1 MVILFMN
8 NDNDSFCNMIERVQ
22 YNVALT
28 ITGAIKQPPQLK
40 IYKEL
45 GFESLNGSGNG
56 SHVCAS

>member
-1 MVILFMN
+1 
-8 NDNDSFCNMIERVQ
+8 MIERVQ

-28 ITGAIKQPPQLK
+28 ITDAIKQPPQLK

>member
-8 NDNDSFCNMIERVQ
+8 NDDSFCNMIERVQ

-45 GFESLNGSGNG
+45 GFESLNDSGNG

>member
-8 NDNDSFCNMIERVQ
+8 NDDSFCNMIERVQ

>member
-8 NDNDSFCNMIERVQ
+8 NDDSFCNMTERVQ

-28 ITGAIKQPPQLK
+28 ITGAIKQPQLK

-45 GFESLNGSGNG
+45 GFESLKFRKWF
-56 SHVCAS
+56 

>member
-1 MVILFMN
+1 MN
-8 NDNDSFCNMIERVQ
+8 NDDSFCNMIERVQ

-45 GFESLNGSGNG
+45 GFKSLNGSGNG

>member
-8 NDNDSFCNMIERVQ
+8 NDDSFCNMIERVQ

-28 ITGAIKQPPQLK
+28 ITDAIKQPPQLK